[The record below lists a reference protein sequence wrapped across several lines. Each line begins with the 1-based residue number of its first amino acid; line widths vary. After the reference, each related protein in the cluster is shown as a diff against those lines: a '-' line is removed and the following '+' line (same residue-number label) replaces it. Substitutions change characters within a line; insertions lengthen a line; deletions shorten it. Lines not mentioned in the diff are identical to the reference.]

1 MLNRDVLYMKRALQ
15 LATEGA
21 GFTSPNPMV
30 GAVIVK
36 DDRIIGEGYHPRFG
50 DKHAEVMAI
59 ENATESVEGATLY
72 CNLEPCCNTI
82 VGKKTPACSLRLIQE
97 NIRRVVIATL
107 DPNPFMQGHGVERL
121 RQAGI
126 EVTTGVLAEE
136 ATRLNE
142 SYFKFIQTGE
152 PFVHLKIAQTLDGR
166 IATRSGDSQWITDE
180 NARRLVHRWRA
191 THDAVLIGIG
201 TVLKDN
207 PRLTVRHVE
216 GRQPWRVV
224 LDTHL
229 RIPLDAH
236 LVQDD
241 WRDRTIIFHSK
252 TADAFKQQT
261 LKKRGVRLLT
271 APTTDHGLSLSA
283 ILQQLKTFNIAAILV
298 EGGQQVFTR
307 WIAEQRFDK
316 LSVFIAPR
324 LMGEGIAAIGDLR
337 TETIADTL
345 PLQCVQWQAI
355 GHQMLV
361 EGYRDVHH
369 VFGILTEHLS
379 CLPESSKKLAKS
391 LP

>member
-1 MLNRDVLYMKRALQ
+1 MKRALQ
-15 LATEGA
+15 LAQEGA
-21 GFTSPNPMV
+21 GYTSPNPMV

-36 DDRIIGEGYHPRFG
+36 EGRIIGEGYHPRFG

-107 DPNPFMQGHGVERL
+107 DPNPFMQGHGVQRL

-126 EVTTGVLAEE
+126 EVTIGVLAEE

-166 IATRSGDSQWITDE
+166 IATRSGDSRWITDE
-180 NARRLVHRWRA
+180 TARRMVHQWRA
-191 THDAVLIGIG
+191 THDAVLVGIG

-229 RIPLDAH
+229 RIPLEAH
-236 LVQDD
+236 LVTDE
-241 WRDRTIIFHSK
+241 WRERTIIFHSEA
-252 TADAFKQQT
+252 ADPQKQQA
-261 LKKRGVRLLT
+261 LQQRGVRLLT
-271 APTTDHGLSLSA
+271 VPVTDSGLSLDA
-283 ILQQLKTFNIAAILV
+283 VLQQLKSLNIAAVLV
-298 EGGQQVFTR
+298 EGGQRVFTR
-307 WIAEQRFDK
+307 WIAERRFDK

-324 LMGEGIAAIGDLR
+324 IMGEGVAAIGDLGID
-337 TETIADTL
+337 TVADTI
-345 PLQCVQWQAI
+345 PLQCVQWQAV
-355 GHQMLV
+355 GSQWLV
-361 EGYRDVHH
+361 QGYRDVHH
-369 VFGILTEHLS
+369 IFGILTEHLS
-379 CLPESSKKLAKS
+379 CLPESSKKLATSKA
-391 LP
+391 

>member
-1 MLNRDVLYMKRALQ
+1 MNRDELYMKRALQ
-15 LATEGA
+15 LAQEGA
-21 GFTSPNPMV
+21 GYTSPNPMV

-36 DDRIIGEGYHPRFG
+36 EGRIIGEGYHPRFG

-107 DPNPFMQGHGVERL
+107 DPNPFMQGHGVQRL

-126 EVTTGVLAEE
+126 EVTIGVLAEE

-166 IATRSGDSQWITDE
+166 IATRSGDSRWITDE
-180 NARRLVHRWRA
+180 TARRMVHQWRA
-191 THDAVLIGIG
+191 THDAVLVGIG

-229 RIPLDAH
+229 RIPLEAH
-236 LVQDD
+236 LVTDE
-241 WRDRTIIFHSK
+241 WRERTIIFHSEA
-252 TADAFKQQT
+252 ADPQKQQA
-261 LKKRGVRLLT
+261 LQQRGVRLLT
-271 APTTDHGLSLSA
+271 VPVTDSGLSLDA
-283 ILQQLKTFNIAAILV
+283 VLQQLKSLNIAAVLV
-298 EGGQQVFTR
+298 EGGQRVFTR
-307 WIAEQRFDK
+307 WIAERRFDK

-324 LMGEGIAAIGDLR
+324 IMGEGVAAIGDLG
-337 TETIADTL
+337 IDSVADTI
-345 PLQCVQWQAI
+345 PLQCVQWQAV
-355 GHQMLV
+355 GSQWLV
-361 EGYRDVHH
+361 QGYRDVHH
-369 VFGILTEHLS
+369 IFGILTEHLS
-379 CLPESSKKLAKS
+379 CLPESSKKLATSKA
-391 LP
+391 